1 VTSESSDRAQA
12 GDIIQIGDLPKV
24 NFAILTDPDGCTV
37 AIKLYRGDYI
47 FVVLADGP
55 ITENDDD
62 LLRARRELVREGLVV
77 DSGLRKLE
85 RTGRYEILWRMA

>member
-1 VTSESSDRAQA
+1 MAVRSRSSFTEA
-12 GDIIQIGDLPKV
+12 
-24 NFAILTDPDGCTV
+24 N
-37 AIKLYRGDYI
+37 I